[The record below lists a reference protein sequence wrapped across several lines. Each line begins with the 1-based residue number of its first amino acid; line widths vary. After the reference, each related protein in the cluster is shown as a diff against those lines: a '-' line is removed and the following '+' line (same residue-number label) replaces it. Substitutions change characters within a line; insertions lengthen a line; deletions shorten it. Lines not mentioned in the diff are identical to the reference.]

1 MERTCDT
8 CGADIAH
15 RGARARFCVACSDE
29 RKSKRDRE
37 HNKRASEA
45 RKSKRNVQA
54 KAPQPQVIEPAS
66 PPQNVPHHVPSALR
80 VSVLDAGDDESE
92 VDFAALVVD
101 VLGLSLNR
109 RELLRAL
116 LDEVSP

>member
-1 MERTCDT
+1 M
-8 CGADIAH
+8 
-15 RGARARFCVACSDE
+15 
-29 RKSKRDRE
+29 
-37 HNKRASEA
+37 
-45 RKSKRNVQA
+45 
-54 KAPQPQVIEPAS
+54 
-66 PPQNVPHHVPSALR
+66 ALR